1 MHLASKPV
9 SLRAMKPYSNDL
21 RRRIV
26 EACESGKYSQG
37 EVAELFQV
45 SLATVKNFLRR
56 KRQTGSPDA
65 LPHAGGNKPRLGEKA
80 RQFIRECVRGNND
93 LTLDELCRRVQARHR
108 KSVSRPTMS
117 RLLKALNLPRKKS
130 RSTRPSATR
139 RASSKPAPSTRKRSS
154 GLI

>member
-1 MHLASKPV
+1 
-9 SLRAMKPYSNDL
+9 MKPYSNDL

-56 KRQTGSPDA
+56 KRETGSPDA
-65 LPHAGGNKPRLGEKA
+65 LPHAGGNKPLLDEKA
-80 RQFIRECVRGNND
+80 RLFVRQSVEDNND
-93 LTLDELCRRVQARHR
+93 LTLDELCRRVKARHK

-117 RLLKALNLPRKKS
+117 RLLQTLNLPRKKS
-130 RSTRPSATR
+130 RSTPASATR
-139 RASSKPAPSTRKRSS
+139 RGSSKRVPSTET
-154 GLI
+154 